1 MKKEIK
7 GNITIYHLDKLI
19 PDDKMEKLQNKKVSG
34 SLINLIISEDSDV
47 YNSENELLL
56 KFRKNKLQ
64 SKNINLFYDNIIDF
78 AKSISTNRTIASGN
92 KGKNIGS
99 SDKIMTN
106 IIGYFDIWGPSQKK
120 KFKDNDVKIP
130 LEVRETYFNVN
141 YPEKYKNIIP
151 LIENINDL
159 YKKNVPKYYENQRKL
174 ANQIPFKIAN
184 TVFTTIT
191 TNINFQTS
199 IHKDKGDYIEGFG
212 NLVVIEN
219 GKYTGGE
226 TCLPQYGVG
235 VDVRTGDVLFMD
247 VHQYHGNLP
256 IIKQD
261 KDAIRLSIVCYLRHK
276 IWERSK
282 GKTKKFMKSHN
293 KNIRKTLK
301 TSIKKG

>member
-120 KFKDNDVKIP
+120 KFKDNDIKIP

-226 TCLPQYGVG
+226 ICLPQYGVG
-235 VDVRTGDVLFMD
+235 VDVRTGDVLFID